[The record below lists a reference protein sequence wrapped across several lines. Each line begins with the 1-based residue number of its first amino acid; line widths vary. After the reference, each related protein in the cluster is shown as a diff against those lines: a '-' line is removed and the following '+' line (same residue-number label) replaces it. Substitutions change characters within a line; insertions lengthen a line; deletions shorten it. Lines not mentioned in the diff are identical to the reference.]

1 MAFLGSARSSGLKTT
16 IRANHVAGGLNMA
29 AQLGR
34 LERADVRTVWKNEA
48 ADFTPWLASP
58 EGIEMLSAAIEFD
71 LELRETEKPIG
82 RFSAD
87 LVCGVPESDKVVLVE
102 NQFGTTD
109 HDHLGKMLTY
119 AAALDEVVSVVWIA
133 ERFHDEHRAALDWL
147 NQITPQT
154 VSFVGMEIEV
164 WTIAGS
170 PPAPKFNIV
179 CQPNDWSR
187 PEPSGLSEL
196 QQLRLAFWTTF
207 KQYLED
213 VGSPVKAHKPGTEN
227 WANFSSG
234 IPNMVLVAS
243 VKPKYLDVVLYS
255 HGGQKKLFAELEKRA
270 MEIESLVDGVL
281 EFSNDPNKKHS
292 CVGVKR
298 DADIADRDR
307 WPEYMLWLSKR
318 LAELKATLTPLIA
331 EVQTEMAEPG
341 TAES

>member
-1 MAFLGSARSSGLKTT
+1 MAVQMGKL
-16 IRANHVAGGLNMA
+16 V
-29 AQLGR
+29 
-34 LERADVRTVWKNEA
+34 RADIRKVRKNEA
-48 ADFTPWLASP
+48 ADSTPWLASP
-58 EGIEMLSAAIEFD
+58 EGIEMLGAAIELE

-196 QQLRLAFWTTF
+196 QQLRLAFWTSF

-227 WANFSSG
+227 WSNFSSG

-243 VKPKYLDVVLYS
+243 VKPKYLDAVLYS
-255 HGGQKKLFAELEKRA
+255 HGGQKALFAELEKRA
-270 MEIESLVDGVL
+270 PDIASSVDGPL
-281 EFSNDPNKKHS
+281 ELSNDPNKKHS

-307 WPEYMLWLSKR
+307 WPEYMAWLSKR

-331 EVQTEMAEPG
+331 EIQAEMAERGIPE
-341 TAES
+341 A